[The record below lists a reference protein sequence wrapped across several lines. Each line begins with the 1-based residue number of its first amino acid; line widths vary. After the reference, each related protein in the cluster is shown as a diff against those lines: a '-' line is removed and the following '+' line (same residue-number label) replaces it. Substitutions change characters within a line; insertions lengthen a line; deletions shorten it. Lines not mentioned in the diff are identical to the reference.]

1 MTVGDG
7 DRLLAELESLLT
19 EQFDMLRSGDL
30 AAAMELTERTDGIV
44 RTLESIAEDAPGGR
58 DGRVERIRQLYL
70 KVCLTL
76 AERKE
81 ELAGKLH
88 RMRSGKGALR
98 AYRNG
103 GMR

>member
-7 DRLLAELESLLT
+7 DRLLAELESLLA
-19 EQFDMLRSGDL
+19 EQLDMLRSDDL
-30 AAAMELTERTDGIV
+30 AAALELTERTDGII
-44 RTLESIAEDAPGGR
+44 RALESVAEDAPVGR
-58 DGRVERIRQLYL
+58 DGQVERIGQLYR

-76 AERKE
+76 AGRKE

-103 GMR
+103 GTR